1 MPTLQYNLQDFKNL
15 KDFSKNTKI
24 KYDLIQRRYYSG
36 AAEWKLKHFLLT
48 SKKIPIK
55 TFRDQQAC
63 LVSLKNPR
71 LNRVQGIYSIVSSQQ
86 GTIWIFRDK

>member
-36 AAEWKLKHFLLT
+36 AAEWKLKHFL
-48 SKKIPIK
+48 
-55 TFRDQQAC
+55 
-63 LVSLKNPR
+63 
-71 LNRVQGIYSIVSSQQ
+71 
-86 GTIWIFRDK
+86 

>member
-36 AAEWKLKHFLLT
+36 AAEWKLKHFYKHVKRFQ
-48 SKKIPIK
+48 SKLSEISRPVWSVSK
-55 TFRDQQAC
+55 T
-63 LVSLKNPR
+63 LV
-71 LNRVQGIYSIVSSQQ
+71 
-86 GTIWIFRDK
+86 